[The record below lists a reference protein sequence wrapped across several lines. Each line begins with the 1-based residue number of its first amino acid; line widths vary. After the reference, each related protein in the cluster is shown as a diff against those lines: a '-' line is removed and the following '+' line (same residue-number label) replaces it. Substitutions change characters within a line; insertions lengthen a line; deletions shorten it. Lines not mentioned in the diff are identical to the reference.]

1 MLWQLQKSYITCLC
15 TCICTRYLFLQYMYG
30 TYKWVCSTHMDK
42 QRKHLSMMCLIF
54 KCMMNAYS
62 LKFTF
67 MLWFYSKESSINF
80 NENLKLLVHS
90 IYVFYIVLC
99 FSSLFPLFLLGGG
112 GAWSLLIFR
121 CILILVLI
129 LFKIGL
135 LKVKVEMKFKGK
147 ILNKY

>member
-15 TCICTRYLFLQYMYG
+15 TCICTRYLFLQYMYIQVG
-30 TYKWVCSTHMDK
+30 MQYPHG
-42 QRKHLSMMCLIF
+42 HLSMMCLIC

-99 FSSLFPLFLLGGG
+99 FSSFSPFFIGGG
-112 GAWSLLIFR
+112 GVPGPFWSFGIYLFR
-121 CILILVLI
+121 YWYCSKLDCWRWR
-129 LFKIGL
+129 
-135 LKVKVEMKFKGK
+135 
-147 ILNKY
+147 